1 VDVGQIMATINRYA
15 MAIDT
20 KDWTLFRSLFAD
32 DCVMEVGSSVH
43 RGADSLTEHMRR
55 LHEPLDA
62 SMHRMTNTT
71 MERSDDGVQ
80 ARTYLDALLV
90 RRDHPAGPTLQIV
103 GLYADVLRRQS
114 GVWVIQHRRFQAVWR
129 EGNPAVLQ
137 P

>member
-1 VDVGQIMATINRYA
+1 VDEGRIIATINRYA

-43 RGADSLTEHMRR
+43 RGADSLTEHMRG

-71 MERSDDGVQ
+71 MEPSDDGVR

-90 RRDHPAGPTLQIV
+90 RRDHPAGPTLRIV
-103 GLYADVLRRQS
+103 GLYDDVLRPNS
-114 GVWVIQHRRFQAVWR
+114 DTWVIQHRRFRAVWR
-129 EGNPAVLQ
+129 EGNSAVLQ